1 MIIISG
7 QWLRPQDIENWQ
19 IDKNLNPPLKELIET
34 PVQFDYHSIAEL
46 MFELHLRMNIVE
58 SAKAAHKSGAK
69 FATFVKTYGNTA
81 YWRVSPEGA
90 LELKYKMPPS
100 KAIRDIVENGP
111 FYAFECATAIVVI
124 YYLALLKTI
133 GEEKFDAT
141 FDRIILYDWHYEK
154 LPIYTETGHHFFLG
168 DCLYFK
174 NPEFDPQKAQWRG
187 ENVILLEK
195 DKYFAHGLG
204 ILNAQQ
210 IIDKLNSFRRK
221 GAVQSAY
228 LLSQATRLDI
238 PSLYPITR

>member
-1 MIIISG
+1 M
-7 QWLRPQDIENWQ
+7 
-19 IDKNLNPPLKELIET
+19 
-34 PVQFDYHSIAEL
+34 
-46 MFELHLRMNIVE
+46 
-58 SAKAAHKSGAK
+58 
-69 FATFVKTYGNTA
+69 
-81 YWRVSPEGA
+81 
-90 LELKYKMPPS
+90 
-100 KAIRDIVENGP
+100 
-111 FYAFECATAIVVI
+111 
-124 YYLALLKTI
+124 
-133 GEEKFDAT
+133 
-141 FDRIILYDWHYEK
+141 
-154 LPIYTETGHHFFLG
+154 
-168 DCLYFK
+168 YFK

>member
-133 GEEKFDAT
+133 GEEKFD
-141 FDRIILYDWHYEK
+141 DL
-154 LPIYTETGHHFFLG
+154 
-168 DCLYFK
+168 
-174 NPEFDPQKAQWRG
+174 
-187 ENVILLEK
+187 
-195 DKYFAHGLG
+195 
-204 ILNAQQ
+204 
-210 IIDKLNSFRRK
+210 
-221 GAVQSAY
+221 
-228 LLSQATRLDI
+228 
-238 PSLYPITR
+238 